1 MESAVL
7 RMQRSAGNA
16 AAADMIAG
24 RGPASEPL
32 SARSP
37 VPAVP
42 TVARAPLGAVIQGDV
57 LPPPQTVSWGG
68 DPFTISFARASA
80 PEMLEVTIRYD
91 GSFAVSGAADKTWKA
106 EVRVGTQQLATRIRQ
121 QGTAFLLI
129 DLLGDASTFL
139 RISDR
144 TDVDSMPGVVGR
156 RHFLSASVTNGS
168 SNPSINLTVLDP
180 AAKTT
185 PIPGQEPEDIAG
197 TTPHAHTVLGDFST
211 WEALVDGDGDQKKEL
226 VVRMAPE
233 KDSDTGAPRAR
244 VRLREL
250 SGAEML
256 NVVGELKH
264 NPGGFFAPMVTQV
277 TDGDRPTKIS
287 LMMPKDT
294 EFLSIT
300 PPKPGAPPAYGVTFA
315 GADFVVAAK
324 SPAGDITDWSAG
336 GVAGGIVYND
346 ISLGT
351 YQDKFRLTLQARAGG
366 TAILGLS
373 PLFRDRSMGGVGIE
387 LPLQSVLRLQAIDV
401 SPVSIG
407 FDLDGDGKPD
417 FQVFDTLTTPKDF
430 GDQPE
435 RDRDHLIRLVGP
447 GIGGEHSYSFQVRNG
462 YPQSAEYASDV
473 GKIVAS
479 NSRAVSGL
487 NEQRKLDTYGK
498 QLDSYEMSMMR
509 VRHDCAA
516 AGVISQAVY
525 DAWSAFSADMISLR
539 AQLSVGEPEPKLKQ
553 DATKHAQAFYA
564 ALSTETSAGQTSTWA
579 PYTSSTKNEYTDTT
593 TTHTVSMPDKT
604 TGAGPQLAGNI
615 SGGQWEQAFV
625 GYQTLV
631 TGLDK
636 WIVKK
641 LKEAK
646 GEHSDEAQQA
656 EYLVSSRSQL
666 AELEQYKP
674 TRVLAVFHPDQQFS
688 AESGYVPEIPLNL
701 YYYRDGSTW
710 YLKDLTNPQKPH
722 HYKADVED
730 GQTTPPPSLFR
741 ELNDSDRM
749 PEGVVHYEI
758 PGHYASEVRV
768 VSRLTFRKFLTYLG
782 VGLALLGLALATAGT
797 GAVAVAGSWALA
809 GSAVAGGLSAA
820 LDLIDKQQHGDLTA
834 TTAIIDIAQ
843 IVASIAGV
851 SALRSGAIAKGGLVA
866 ASEGNPLLGEAAVGA
881 VRAQQIYLLSAG
893 VRGAADVVTVV
904 TMGIDAA
911 GQLDAI
917 ENGPGDRASKD
928 RAKALLL
935 AQLAVT
941 GGITALS
948 IKGEL
953 PTLGGGRKLSLYTP
967 KGETVPMALVEG
979 MGAPGAIKFS
989 QKDIGEF
996 TGDKKMTIDELADSM
1011 RTGGWKGDPIHVI
1024 EMPDG
1029 SIVSLDNRRL
1039 WAARKAGLTDIPMW
1053 FHNPKEPFPA
1063 QWAQEGFELE
1073 KTVYRA
1079 KDGTLTTTKAKD
1091 TEVAYAKGATPVT
1104 FGEAALFRTANQG
1117 NIAGGGGKFPLWG
1130 RLELPRVRRKLTT
1143 APMGSE

>member
-1 MESAVL
+1 M
-7 RMQRSAGNA
+7 RMQQSAGNA
-16 AAADMIAG
+16 ATAAMIASRRPPPSPG
-24 RGPASEPL
+24 VAP
-32 SARSP
+32 SP

-42 TVARAPLGAVIQGDV
+42 TVARAPIGAVIQGDV

-68 DPFTISFARASA
+68 DPFTISFARASN
-80 PEMLEVTIRYD
+80 PELLQITIKYA
-91 GSFAVSGAADKTWKA
+91 GSFAVTGVADNTWTAA
-106 EVRVGTQQLATRIRQ
+106 VHVGTQQLASRIRQ
-121 QGTAFLLI
+121 QGTAFLLV
-129 DLLGDASTFL
+129 DLHGDASTFL

-144 TDVDSMPGVVGR
+144 TDVDSMPGVTGR
-156 RHFLSASVTNGS
+156 RHFLSARLTNRS
-168 SNPSINLTVLDP
+168 SSASINITVLDP
-180 AAKTT
+180 AARTT
-185 PIPGQEPEDIAG
+185 PIPGQEPEDIPG
-197 TTPHAHTVLGDFST
+197 TTPHARTVPGDFST
-211 WEALVDGDGDQKKEL
+211 WEALIDGDGDQKKEL
-226 VVRMAPE
+226 VVRMGQE
-233 KDSDTGAPRAR
+233 KKSDTGAAQAR
-244 VRLREL
+244 VRLHDL
-250 SGAEML
+250 AGSEML
-256 NVVGELKH
+256 NVVGELKAD
-264 NPGGFFAPMVTQV
+264 PGGFFAPMVTQV

-287 LMMPKDT
+287 LMLPRDT

-300 PPKPGAPPAYGVTFA
+300 PPKPGAPPAYTVAFA
-315 GADFVVAAK
+315 GIDVVVAAK
-324 SPAGDITDWSAG
+324 SPAGDITDWAGG
-336 GVAGGIVYND
+336 GVAGGIVFND
-346 ISLGT
+346 ITLGA
-351 YQDKFRLTLQARAGG
+351 YRDMFRLTLQARAGG
-366 TAILGLS
+366 KAILGLS
-373 PLFRDRSMGGVGIE
+373 PMFRDRSMGGIGIE
-387 LPLQSVLRLQAIDV
+387 VPLQSVLRLQTIDV
-401 SPVSIG
+401 SPVSMG

-417 FQVFDTLTTPKDF
+417 FQIFDTLTTPQDL
-430 GDQPE
+430 GDQPA
-435 RDRDHLIRLVGP
+435 RDRDHQIRLVGP
-447 GIGGEHSYSFQVRNG
+447 GVGGEHSYSFRVRNG
-462 YPQSAEYASDV
+462 YPQSAEHTSEE

-487 NEQRKLDTYGK
+487 NEQRKHDTYAK

-516 AGVISQAVY
+516 SGAISHAVY
-525 DAWSAFSADMISLR
+525 QTWSALSTDMISLR
-539 AQLSVGEPEPKLKQ
+539 AQLSVGEPETQLKE

-564 ALSTETSAGQTSTWA
+564 ALSTETAAGQTSVSV
-579 PYTSSTKNEYTDTT
+579 PYSRSTRNEYTDTT
-593 TTHTVSMPDKT
+593 TIETVSLRART
-604 TGAGPQLAGNI
+604 TGSGPQLAGNI
-615 SGGQWEQAFV
+615 SGGQWEKAFI

-636 WIVKK
+636 WIVRR
-641 LKEAK
+641 LKETK
-646 GEHSDEAQQA
+646 GEHSEEARQA
-656 EYLVSSRSQL
+656 DFLVSSRAQL
-666 AELEQYKP
+666 AELEQHKP

-710 YLKDLTNPQKPH
+710 YLKNLTNPEKPH
-722 HYKADVED
+722 HYTVDAED
-730 GQTTPPPSLFR
+730 GQTAPPPSLFR

-758 PGHYASEVRV
+758 PGQYASEVRV
-768 VSRLTFRKFLTYLG
+768 VSKLTFRKFLTYLG
-782 VGLALLGLALATAGT
+782 VGLALVGLALTTAGT
-797 GAVAVAGSWALA
+797 GVVAVAGSWALA

-820 LDLIDKQQHGDLTA
+820 LDLVDKHQHGDLTA

-851 SALRSGAIAKGGLVA
+851 SALRSGAIAKGGMVA
-866 ASEGNPLLGEAAVGA
+866 ASEGNPLLGEAAIGA
-881 VRAQQIYLLSAG
+881 VRAQQIYLMSAG
-893 VRGAADVVTVV
+893 VRAAADVVTVV

-917 ENGPGDRASKD
+917 ENGPGDRTSKD

-941 GGITALS
+941 GGISALS

-953 PTLGGGRKLSLYTP
+953 PALGSGRKLSLYTP

-979 MGAPGAIKFS
+979 MGAPGTIKFS
-989 QKDIGEF
+989 QKDVGEF
-996 TGDKKMTIDELADSM
+996 TGDKKMTIDQLAESM

-1053 FHNPKEPFPA
+1053 LHNPKEPFPA
-1063 QWAQEGFELE
+1063 QWAEEGFELQ
-1073 KTVYRA
+1073 KTIYRA

-1091 TEVAYAKGATPVT
+1091 TDVAYAKGDTPTT

-1130 RLELPRVRRKLTT
+1130 HLELPRVRRKVTT
-1143 APMGSE
+1143 APEGSE